1 MKMLNEMID
10 LTGQTETITAVEMRK
25 LPGEILEQ
33 ASLGKTYIV
42 TKNGKPIAQ
51 ITKVEKSAIELGAEV
66 RRLGDDRGGY

>member
-1 MKMLNEMID
+1 MKKLTEMID

-42 TKNGKPIAQ
+42 TKNGNPIAQ
-51 ITKVEKSAIELGAEV
+51 ITKVEPTALELGAEV
-66 RRLGDDRGGY
+66 RRLGLAGD